1 MDTPKRK
8 PCWVTR
14 QLKKESRR
22 GNADDSSQQTST
34 AEGTY
39 LLSLAATIYNPP
51 GGMTTTWDFIDS
63 GGRTCFVI
71 SLQIRVCAFGT
82 SLLKL
87 TFSMMIIIIIITF
100 FIIIIIIIFLLL
112 IVHHCFSCV
121 FKVQTSSST
130 VQMGLLQQ
138 IIGWR
143 SEAEVFCPCG
153 NATSN
158 SNTLRVM
165 LQKCTWKGFC
175 VSLLHKSTHV
185 LSDQA
190 RLLMFPRVQLS

>member
-1 MDTPKRK
+1 MWQHNQFPWFMDTPKRK

-71 SLQIRVCAFGT
+71 SLQSMVCAFGT

-87 TFSMMIIIIIITF
+87 TF